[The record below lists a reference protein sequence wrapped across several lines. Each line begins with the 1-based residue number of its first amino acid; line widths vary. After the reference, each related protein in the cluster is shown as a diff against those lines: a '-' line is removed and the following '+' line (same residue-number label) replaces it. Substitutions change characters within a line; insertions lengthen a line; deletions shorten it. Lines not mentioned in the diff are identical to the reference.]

1 MNKVM
6 TILDKIIEQKKQE
19 VANAQQRRPLKFLQ
33 SQIINHNRLCSL
45 RQKMKVNRN
54 FQFICEI
61 KKASPSRGII
71 KADFDPINL
80 AVSYAEAG
88 ADAIS
93 VLTDEHFFQGRLDY
107 LPQIRKKVALPLL
120 RKDFIID
127 PYQIYESCYYQ
138 ADLILLIARILSRQ
152 QVIEFIELA
161 DKLSLEVLLELANE
175 NDLAKIPLD
184 RRNLILAINNRNLE
198 TFEVDLNNS
207 LRLKPLFPDDIPVI
221 SASGINTAEECRR
234 LAYNGFAG
242 VLIGESLMRSPSPA
256 VYLSELKKGLID
268 AC

>member
-107 LPQIRKKVALPLL
+107 LQQIRKKVALPLL

-127 PYQIYESCYYQ
+127 P
-138 ADLILLIARILSRQ
+138 
-152 QVIEFIELA
+152 
-161 DKLSLEVLLELANE
+161 
-175 NDLAKIPLD
+175 
-184 RRNLILAINNRNLE
+184 
-198 TFEVDLNNS
+198 
-207 LRLKPLFPDDIPVI
+207 
-221 SASGINTAEECRR
+221 
-234 LAYNGFAG
+234 
-242 VLIGESLMRSPSPA
+242 
-256 VYLSELKKGLID
+256 
-268 AC
+268 